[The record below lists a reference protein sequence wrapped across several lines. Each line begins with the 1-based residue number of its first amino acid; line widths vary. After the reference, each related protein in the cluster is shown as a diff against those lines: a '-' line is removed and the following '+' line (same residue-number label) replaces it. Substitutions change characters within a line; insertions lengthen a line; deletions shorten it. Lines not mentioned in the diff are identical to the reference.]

1 MEQVVIAGGGPTGL
15 MLACELKLAGADPLV
30 LERLAEP
37 SGESR
42 AGGLHPRTLEILDMR
57 GMIEPFLAE
66 GRPLPGAH
74 FAGLRLDFASLET
87 TYPFLLVLLQ
97 RHIER
102 LLEAHARSIGVRLRR
117 EVAVTGLTQ
126 HDDHVLIESTAG
138 PIPAEYLVGCDG
150 GRSTVRRL
158 AGIDFPGTPPTMTAI
173 LGDVELA
180 APPPEPFFQAVGE
193 GGVYSVLSFE
203 PGWYRVITN
212 EFGVVADRDAPV
224 GLEELRATMIRLAG
238 TDFGMHRPRWVSRYH
253 DGARLAAA
261 YRSGRVLLAGD
272 AAHIHYPAGGQGLN
286 TGIQDAVNLGWKL
299 ALGDP
304 ALIDSYGSE
313 RRPVAARVL
322 DNTRAQTALTRVDPQ
337 TSALRG
343 VVESLI
349 RLPEVNRS
357 LAEMVSALD
366 VRYPLG
372 DGAGQRAPDRVLPDG
387 SRLFDHLR
395 SGRPVLLAG
404 DRTRIGSIDPNVL
417 VKPTDGP
424 AELIRP
430 DGHVAWVEGA
440 GEGQALTCKFGA

>member
-30 LERLAEP
+30 LEKLAAP

-66 GRPLPGAH
+66 GRPSPGAH
-74 FAGLRLDFASLET
+74 FAGLRLDFSSLDT
-87 TYPFLLVLLQ
+87 RYPYLLVLLQ

-102 LLEAHARSIGVRLRR
+102 LLEAHARSVGVRIRR
-117 EVAVTGLTQ
+117 EVAVTGLSAGR
-126 HDDHVLIESTAG
+126 DHLVLESTAG
-138 PIPAEYLVGCDG
+138 SISAEYLVGCDG
-150 GRSTVRRL
+150 GRSTIRRL

-180 APPPEPFFQAVGE
+180 DPPAEPFFQVTGD
-193 GGVYSVLSFE
+193 GGVYSVLTFE

-224 GLEELRATMIRLAG
+224 GIEELRAAMIRLAG

-253 DGARLAAA
+253 DGARLASA

-286 TGIQDAVNLGWKL
+286 TGVQDAVNLGWKL
-299 ALGDP
+299 ATGDEE
-304 ALIDSYGSE
+304 LIDSYESE

-337 TSALRG
+337 TTALRG
-343 VVESLI
+343 VFESLI
-349 RLPEVNRS
+349 RLPDVNRS
-357 LAEMVSALD
+357 LAGMVSGLD
-366 VRYPLG
+366 IRYPLG
-372 DGAGQRAPDRVLPDG
+372 QGAGHRAPVALPDG
-387 SRLFDHLR
+387 
-395 SGRPVLLAG
+395 RPLIL
-404 DRTRIGSIDPNVL
+404 
-417 VKPTDGP
+417 PTM
-424 AELIRP
+424 IVRP
-430 DGHVAWVEGA
+430 DGYVAWVESM
-440 GEGQALTCKFGA
+440 GEAARAEALKRWCRPSFNE

>member
-15 MLACELKLAGADPLV
+15 MLACELRLAGADPLV
-30 LERLAEP
+30 LEKLAAP

-42 AGGLHPRTLEILDMR
+42 AGGLHPRTMEILDMR

-74 FAGLRLDFASLET
+74 FAGLRLDFKVLDT
-87 TYPFLLVLLQ
+87 KYPYLLVLLQ

-102 LLEAHARSIGVRLRR
+102 LLEAHARSLGVRIQR
-117 EVAVTGLTQ
+117 EVAVTGLAEGA
-126 HDDHVLIESTAG
+126 DHVEVDTTAG
-138 PIPAEYLVGCDG
+138 PLTAEYLVGCDG

-180 APPPEPFFQAVGE
+180 APPGEPFFQVTGA
-193 GGVYSVLSFE
+193 GGVYSVLTFE

-224 GLEELRATMIRLAG
+224 DIEELRATMIRLAG
-238 TDFGMHRPRWVSRYH
+238 TDFGMHSPRWVSRYH
-253 DGARLAAA
+253 DGARLASA

-286 TGIQDAVNLGWKL
+286 TGVQDAVNLGWKL
-299 ALGDP
+299 ATRDQ
-304 ALIDSYGSE
+304 ALIDSYESE

-337 TSALRG
+337 TAALRG
-343 VVESLI
+343 VFESLI
-349 RLPEVNRS
+349 ALPEVNRT

-372 DGAGQRAPDRVLPDG
+372 EGAGHRAPEVLWG
-387 SRLFDHLR
+387 RLRF
-395 SGRPVLLAG
+395 GRPLIL
-404 DRTRIGSIDPNVL
+404 
-417 VKPTDGP
+417 PT
-424 AELIRP
+424 IIVRP
-430 DGHVAWVEGA
+430 DGYVAWVESM
-440 GEGQALTCKFGA
+440 GEAARAEALNRWCRPSFNE

>member
-1 MEQVVIAGGGPTGL
+1 MEQVVIVGGGPTGL

-30 LERLAEP
+30 LEKLAAP

-74 FAGLRLDFASLET
+74 FAGLRLDFSGLDT
-87 TYPFLLVLLQ
+87 KYPYLLVLLQ

-102 LLEAHARSIGVRLRR
+102 LLEDHARSLGVRMKR
-117 EVAVTGLTQ
+117 EVAVSDLADGE
-126 HDDHVLIESTAG
+126 DHLVLESTAG
-138 PIPAEYLVGCDG
+138 SITTEFLVGCDG
-150 GRSTVRRL
+150 GRSTIRRL

-180 APPPEPFFQAVGE
+180 SPPDEPFFQAQGE
-193 GGVYSVLSFE
+193 GGVYSVLTFE

-224 GLEELRATMIRLAG
+224 DVEELRAVLIRLAG
-238 TDFGMHRPRWVSRYH
+238 TDFGMHGPRWVSRYH
-253 DGARLAAA
+253 DGARLASA

-286 TGIQDAVNLGWKL
+286 TGVQDAVNLGWKL
-299 ALGDP
+299 AAGDES
-304 ALIDSYGSE
+304 LIDTYESE

-343 VVESLI
+343 VFESLI

-357 LAEMVSALD
+357 LAEMVSGLD
-366 VRYPLG
+366 IRYPLG
-372 DGAGQRAPDRVLPDG
+372 EGAGHRVPVALSD
-387 SRLFDHLR
+387 
-395 SGRPVLLAG
+395 GRPL
-404 DRTRIGSIDPNVL
+404 IS
-417 VKPTDGP
+417 PTM
-424 AELIRP
+424 IVRP
-430 DGHVAWVEGA
+430 DGYVAWVESMGEAARAEALKRWCGA
-440 GEGQALTCKFGA
+440 SFNE